1 MNFLA
6 ALLSAEGA
14 VDKLL
19 PMYYKD
25 DVFLMDLQQAVKMHI
40 PPRVDGAAVD
50 ERCML
55 PALQVSLV
63 PT

>member
-14 VDKLL
+14 ADKLL
-19 PMYYKD
+19 PMHRKD
-25 DVFLMDLQQAVKMHI
+25 HVFLTDLQQAVKMHI
-40 PPRVDGAAVD
+40 PAHAGAMAVD

-55 PALQVSLV
+55 PALQVSFL
-63 PT
+63 PS